1 MSDLS
6 PLSPLSPLF
15 PLSNKQMTEIK
26 ELDVVQQIER
36 IKQICKNN
44 RKNIFLSLQQL
55 GDNRI
60 FPLHKMICLNPEPV
74 KDFIKGDFL
83 TLKSTLNVPLRYTL
97 VKRNQIKLINENYN
111 LNDLLKDY
119 GMFKANSSPIIDL
132 CQNNKEKGINL
143 KRFKAKECSKNLKLL
158 KEIKEEA
165 DKSKTYKNLVKNIL
179 KDIEKLIVK
188 GENYRKIKEN
198 VEI

>member
-1 MSDLS
+1 
-6 PLSPLSPLF
+6 
-15 PLSNKQMTEIK
+15 
-26 ELDVVQQIER
+26 
-36 IKQICKNN
+36 
-44 RKNIFLSLQQL
+44 
-55 GDNRI
+55 
-60 FPLHKMICLNPEPV
+60 
-74 KDFIKGDFL
+74 
-83 TLKSTLNVPLRYTL
+83 
-97 VKRNQIKLINENYN
+97 
-111 LNDLLKDY
+111 
-119 GMFKANSSPIIDL
+119 MFKANSSPIIDL